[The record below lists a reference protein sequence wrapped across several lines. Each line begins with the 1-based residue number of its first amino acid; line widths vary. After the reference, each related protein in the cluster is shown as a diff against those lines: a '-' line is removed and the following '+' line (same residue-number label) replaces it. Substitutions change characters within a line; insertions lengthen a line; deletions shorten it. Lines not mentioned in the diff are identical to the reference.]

1 MSYEQTQ
8 SHHRDLLEID
18 KAKFTLGTYTT
29 KKKKKMFVT
38 TTKNHCNNIKV
49 IAKLMRVV
57 AINFEVISLCNKK
70 FHCNNHYIYTC
81 GENWEIYSSW

>member
-29 KKKKKMFVT
+29 KKKKKICLLQ
-38 TTKNHCNNIKV
+38 KQKI
-49 IAKLMRVV
+49 IAITSK
-57 AINFEVISLCNKK
+57 SLQ
-70 FHCNNHYIYTC
+70 
-81 GENWEIYSSW
+81 S

>member
-49 IAKLMRVV
+49 IAIVN
-57 AINFEVISLCNKK
+57 ASCCNK
-70 FHCNNHYIYTC
+70 F
-81 GENWEIYSSW
+81 

>member
-29 KKKKKMFVT
+29 KKKKKCLLQQQ
-38 TTKNHCNNIKV
+38 KI
-49 IAKLMRVV
+49 IAITSK
-57 AINFEVISLCNKK
+57 SLQ
-70 FHCNNHYIYTC
+70 
-81 GENWEIYSSW
+81 S

>member
-29 KKKKKMFVT
+29 KKKKKICLLQ
-38 TTKNHCNNIKV
+38 KQKI
-49 IAKLMRVV
+49 IAITSKSLQQLMRVV
-57 AINFEVISLCNKK
+57 AINFEIISLCNKK
-70 FHCNNHYIYTC
+70 FHCNNH
-81 GENWEIYSSW
+81 